1 MATFIQLACFT
12 EQGIRNIR
20 NLRTMID
27 ETHQVME
34 AHGIRLAGGWITLG
48 EYDVIELIEAPDAKT
63 AAKVSALIAAR
74 GNFRTT
80 TLTAI
85 ALGELSDAVEERAG
99 PGSPTTQ

>member
-20 NLRTMID
+20 K
-27 ETHQVME
+27 
-34 AHGIRLAGGWITLG
+34 GGWITLG